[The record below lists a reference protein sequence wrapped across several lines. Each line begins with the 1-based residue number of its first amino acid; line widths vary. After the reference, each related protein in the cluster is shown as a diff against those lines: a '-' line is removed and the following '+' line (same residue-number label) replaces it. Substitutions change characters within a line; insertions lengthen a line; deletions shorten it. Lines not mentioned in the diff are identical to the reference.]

1 VLFKNRGRRVEA
13 ESLCAGPLGHA
24 AGCRSKT
31 VGGSENSQTVEKLP
45 VSFLQSFLGI
55 EFAVNFSDAKKPF
68 MSQGHKGPPAG
79 GPLEPFVMVEHFAM

>member
-1 VLFKNRGRRVEA
+1 MKQKVSVQARMVMLRD
-13 ESLCAGPLGHA
+13 A
-24 AGCRSKT
+24 AAKRW
-31 VGGSENSQTVEKLP
+31 GGSENSQTVEKL
-45 VSFLQSFLGI
+45 SLNLLQSFWGI